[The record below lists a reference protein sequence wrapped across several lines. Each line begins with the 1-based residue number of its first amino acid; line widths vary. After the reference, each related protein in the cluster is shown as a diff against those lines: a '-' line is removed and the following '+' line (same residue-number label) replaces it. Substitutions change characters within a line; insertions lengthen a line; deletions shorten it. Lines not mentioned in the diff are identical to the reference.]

1 MPGLLPEDLWSETR
15 PRMCPGSP
23 LMLKHAVS
31 LLSGN
36 STTKWG
42 SPSANGERGQRF
54 ANATCLM
61 LKQEER
67 GDA

>member
-1 MPGLLPEDLWSETR
+1 
-15 PRMCPGSP
+15 MCPGSP

-42 SPSANGERGQRF
+42 SPSANGERGNGSFTLRRPLGRSLAVETRENQLSGAAR
-54 ANATCLM
+54 
-61 LKQEER
+61 R
-67 GDA
+67 